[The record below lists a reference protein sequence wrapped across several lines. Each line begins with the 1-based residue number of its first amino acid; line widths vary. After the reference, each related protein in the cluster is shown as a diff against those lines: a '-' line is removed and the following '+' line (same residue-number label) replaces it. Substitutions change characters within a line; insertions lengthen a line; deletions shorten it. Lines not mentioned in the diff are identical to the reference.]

1 MVDDVLAVQKCSKK
15 SVEINA
21 VTNAFIELKKLTLS
35 QKKCSKIHI
44 GKENSAC
51 PQLKVHEENMKESKQ
66 EKYLGDQLHS
76 SGKIKAT
83 IDDRT
88 AKGYG
93 IVSDIL
99 AILDEI
105 PLGTYRLDIGLKLRQ
120 AKLISGILFNSE
132 GWHGVKDDD
141 VRMLEKVDEAL
152 LRALIKGHSKVP
164 IEFLYL
170 ETGCVPIR
178 HIISSRRMLYLQTLL
193 LRDDE
198 EVTKRVLREQ
208 QQHPTPGDFTL
219 LVKDDCRK
227 MKIIYNENSIISA
240 GIGFKKQVKDTIR
253 NIAFDE
259 LLDMQKQHSKIL
271 AIDYEKFEAQPYL
284 KSSMFTNDDVSLLAA
299 SAPVED
305 TQQHLLACSKLHSV
319 HTNTVANKRIEH
331 NDIYG
336 DTASQ
341 KAVVSLFHKLIELR
355 NKLLEQ

>member
-1 MVDDVLAVQKCSKK
+1 M
-15 SVEINA
+15 
-21 VTNAFIELKKLTLS
+21 
-35 QKKCSKIHI
+35 
-44 GKENSAC
+44 
-51 PQLKVHEENMKESKQ
+51 
-66 EKYLGDQLHS
+66 
-76 SGKIKAT
+76 
-83 IDDRT
+83 
-88 AKGYG
+88 
-93 IVSDIL
+93 
-99 AILDEI
+99 
-105 PLGTYRLDIGLKLRQ
+105 
-120 AKLISGILFNSE
+120 ISGILFNSE

-299 SAPVED
+299 LRSHTVRGIRCNFKNLYKPNIYCPLKCWSADSAPVED